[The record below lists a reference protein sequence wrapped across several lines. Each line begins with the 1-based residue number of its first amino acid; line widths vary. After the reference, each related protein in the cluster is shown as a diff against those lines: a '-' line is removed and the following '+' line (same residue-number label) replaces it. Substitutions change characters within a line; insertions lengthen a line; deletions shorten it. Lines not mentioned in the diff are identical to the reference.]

1 MQLILFFDAII
12 VNLRKKGTKLVISTT
27 FQDKATLINDLI
39 YWLIKVMCLL
49 VKQETSTKI
58 KPSPD
63 EYHRK
68 SN

>member
-39 YWLIKVMCLL
+39 Y
-49 VKQETSTKI
+49 
-58 KPSPD
+58 
-63 EYHRK
+63 
-68 SN
+68 